1 MDDVKTRPDRAD
13 AIQAALAAQKQISH
27 CLFSGNI
34 PEWVHLELSMGQ
46 LKTLMT
52 LASKEAMTVGG
63 LADMLNIGKPAAS
76 ILVDRLV
83 QNGLVE
89 RTEDPEDRRRT
100 VVTPTQAGSD
110 LVARL
115 RQGGPGRTARWME
128 QLDDDDL
135 AALARG
141 LTALAAI
148 AALEAAHAGPEGGT
162 QEYDQHDREPG
173 EAVASEAS

>member
-1 MDDVKTRPDRAD
+1 MDDVKTRPARAE
-13 AIQAALAAQKQISH
+13 AIQAAIAAQKQISH

-52 LASKEAMTVGG
+52 LASKEALTVSG
-63 LADMLNIGKPAAS
+63 LAETLNVGKPAAS

-83 QNGLVE
+83 QLGLVE

-100 VVTPTQAGSD
+100 LVTLTEAGID

-115 RQGGPGRTARWME
+115 RQGGPGRMLRWLE
-128 QLDDDDL
+128 QLDDEDL
-135 AALARG
+135 AALVRG
-141 LTALAAI
+141 MRALAAF
-148 AALEAAHAGPEGGT
+148 AEREAAEAGT
-162 QEYDQHDREPG
+162 QWDPSAYAKG
-173 EAVASEAS
+173 